1 MIEQE
6 LQKENEQL
14 VKDPTATDG
23 AAPTDTEVRVDQGTE
38 MTVEHQEGEG
48 RDKLHL
54 SRAERRAALRQQ
66 NEQQAATAK
75 QADPAMFRT
84 QVEDRAP
91 NPNRVQFCK
100 DWIDFFNR
108 TCTTVE
114 ADPVKRKSAA
124 TGMNTVF
131 TSLNVLNREDCHA
144 VLDYLVS
151 VISKSNTGAFE
162 RRIVFANMK
171 FLEGDA
177 RETFHRMI
185 DLMVSYANTEE
196 KAAIRRRT
204 DPTYAVSMYRDST
217 TRNNIDAYFPPLS

>member
-6 LQKENEQL
+6 LQKENESL
-14 VKDPTATDG
+14 DPV
-23 AAPTDTEVRVDQGTE
+23 APTEGGDVVDQGTE
-38 MTVEHQEGEG
+38 LKTPEGQDAG
-48 RDKLHL
+48 RAPVQL

-66 NEQQAATAK
+66 NELQQQQGAK
-75 QADPAMFRT
+75 QAKPEMFRT

-91 NPNRVQFCK
+91 NPSRVQLCK
-100 DWIDFFNR
+100 DWIDFFNT
-108 TCTTVE
+108 TCTTTE
-114 ADPVKRKSAA
+114 ADPVKRKSAT

-131 TSLNVLNREDCHA
+131 TSLNVLNQEDCHA
-144 VLDYLVS
+144 VLDYMVK
-151 VISKSNTGAFE
+151 VIESSATGAFE

-196 KAAIRRRT
+196 KSAIRRRT

-217 TRNNIDAYFPPLS
+217 TRVNIDAYFPALA

>member
-6 LQKENEQL
+6 LQKENESL
-14 VKDPTATDG
+14 DPVDKTEGTD
-23 AAPTDTEVRVDQGTE
+23 VVDQGTE
-38 MTVEHQEGEG
+38 LKLPETQEAG
-48 RDKLHL
+48 RAPLQL

-66 NEQQAATAK
+66 NEQQQSQNR
-75 QADPAMFRT
+75 QANPAMFRT
-84 QVEDRAP
+84 QVEDRAS
-91 NPNRVQFCK
+91 NPTRVQLCK
-100 DWIDFFNR
+100 DWIDFFNT
-108 TCTTVE
+108 TCTTTE
-114 ADPVKRKSAA
+114 ADPVKRKSAT

-131 TSLNVLNREDCHA
+131 TSLNVLNREDCHT
-144 VLDYLVS
+144 VLDYLVKTIAS
-151 VISKSNTGAFE
+151 SATGAFE

-217 TRNNIDAYFPPLS
+217 TRVNIDEYFPALA